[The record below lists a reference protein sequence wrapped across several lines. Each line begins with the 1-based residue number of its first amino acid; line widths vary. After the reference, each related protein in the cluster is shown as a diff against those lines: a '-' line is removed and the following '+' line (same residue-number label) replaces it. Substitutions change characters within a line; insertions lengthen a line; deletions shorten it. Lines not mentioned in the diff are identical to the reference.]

1 MRRLHLAVGVGGVI
15 AFLLTGQYMDRA
27 LAHMVGVPDLPRML
41 YRSAHIYL
49 LLGSLLN
56 LALGVYLQ
64 EASGGWRRVVGR
76 VGSVGIL
83 LAPPLFVLAFFSEP
97 HRSDFHRPFAG
108 PAIYACALGAVLH
121 ALSAVRRR
129 PREGV
134 RQL

>member
-1 MRRLHLAVGVGGVI
+1 MRRLHLAAGIGGVI

-27 LAHMVGVPDLPRML
+27 LDHMAGVPDLPRML

-56 LALGVYLQ
+56 LALGVYLT
-64 EASGGWRRVVGR
+64 EASVGWRRVLGR
-76 VGSVGIL
+76 IGSVAIL
-83 LAPPLFVLAFFSEP
+83 LAPPLFVLAFISEP

-121 ALSAVRRR
+121 AVSAVRRGTR
-129 PREGV
+129 TGIP
-134 RQL
+134 QL